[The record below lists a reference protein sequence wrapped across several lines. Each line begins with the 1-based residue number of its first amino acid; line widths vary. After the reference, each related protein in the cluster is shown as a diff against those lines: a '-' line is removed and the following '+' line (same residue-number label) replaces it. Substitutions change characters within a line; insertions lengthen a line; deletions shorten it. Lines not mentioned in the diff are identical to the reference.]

1 MAKKDIPA
9 KVQQTDD
16 AAAFFGEVLE
26 EKNRETALST
36 TPLERP
42 AEDKWLNGNFEGQ
55 LAVDVYQ
62 TEDDVIIQSTLAGV
76 RVEDIDIT
84 VNNDM
89 VTIRGL
95 RRREQD
101 VPTQQYFYQE
111 CYWGGFSRSIILPY
125 DVKADKVS
133 AKLKN
138 GILTVV
144 LPKANKPRA
153 KSIKVHE
160 EPDEEE

>member
-1 MAKKDIPA
+1 MTKKETQKPAAKQEPVVETDI
-9 KVQQTDD
+9 
-16 AAAFFGEVLE
+16 FEEVL
-26 EKNRETALST
+26 A
-36 TPLERP
+36 ERNTVP
-42 AEDKWLNGNFEGQ
+42 AEQPIESEDKWLNGNFEGQ

-62 TEDDVIIQSTLAGV
+62 TEDSIIIQSTVAGV

-95 RRREQD
+95 RRHEQD
-101 VPTQQYFYQE
+101 VPAQNYFYQE

-125 DVKADKVS
+125 DVKSDKVS

-144 LPKANKPRA
+144 LPKADKPRA

-160 EPDEEE
+160 EPDEDE

>member
-1 MAKKDIPA
+1 MAKKDTTA
-9 KVQQTDD
+9 KVEQKDD
-16 AAAFFGEVLE
+16 AAEFFSAVLS
-26 EKNRETALST
+26 EKNRETAQGT
-36 TPLERP
+36 AP
-42 AEDKWLNGNFEGQ
+42 AEQPSEDKWLNGNFEGQ

-62 TEDDVIIQSTLAGV
+62 TEDDVVIQSTLAGV

-95 RRREQD
+95 RRRDEE
-101 VPTQQYFYQE
+101 VPSQQYFYQE

-125 DVKADKVS
+125 DVKGEKVS

-144 LPKANKPRA
+144 LPKADKPRA

-160 EPDEEE
+160 EPDEDV

>member
-1 MAKKDIPA
+1 MAKNTTTM
-9 KVQQTDD
+9 KVQQKDD
-16 AAAFFGEVLE
+16 AAEFFSTVLS
-26 EKNRETALST
+26 EKNRETAQTSIPT
-36 TPLERP
+36 GQPS
-42 AEDKWLNGNFEGQ
+42 EDKWLNGNFEGQ

-62 TEDDVIIQSTLAGV
+62 TEDDVVIQSTLAGV

-89 VTIRGL
+89 VTIRGM

-125 DVKADKVS
+125 DVKADKVA

-138 GILTVV
+138 GILTVI
-144 LPKANKPRA
+144 LPKADKPRA

-160 EPDEEE
+160 EPDEDE